1 MKSRHLFYHRQVSL
15 DEYAKNQI
23 EIAAEEQ
30 GISISEVIR
39 IAIEEY
45 IRNRRKRNNENII

>member
-1 MKSRHLFYHRQVSL
+1 MKSRHLFCHRQVSL